1 MTWEELKKSLDNIP
15 EENLHE
21 PALFDGIET
30 IRLIQMTGP
39 NTALD
44 ITERK
49 RTETIVVGKAKIV
62 VSWFPKAP

>member
-15 EENLHE
+15 ENKLHE
-21 PALFDGIET
+21 TVNVDGEEAKM
-30 IRLIQMTGP
+30 LLLMTGP
-39 NTALD
+39 GTALD

-62 VSWFPKAP
+62 VSWFPKVP